1 MTSHKS
7 FKGGRAN
14 AAFEA
19 NGEGEDVDSRY
30 SKFLN
35 EGQQFRKSSTTFEKI
50 TLNHFKNLISHSF
63 TYINSLAFLETLE
76 IPNYTPGNLSLTYFQ
91 LGDQGH
97 GSIFRVYQT
106 I

>member
-50 TLNHFKNLISHSF
+50 KLNHFKNLISHSF
-63 TYINSLAFLETLE
+63 TYINSLALLETL
-76 IPNYTPGNLSLTYFQ
+76 
-91 LGDQGH
+91 
-97 GSIFRVYQT
+97 IFCKHRCCRIFLLNIT
-106 I
+106 ISSRQIQKICDCAT